1 MNIEFTLNEEK
12 VSIQANPQSNLSMLL
27 REYLGIQSVHDGCRQ
42 GFCGQCIVLMDNQ
55 AVPSC
60 LVSAHSVRGA
70 VIETAEGLITLP
82 GFVDLEKAFLQ
93 ASLNPCPHCAGNKAV
108 LAESILR
115 NNTELDEARI
125 QSSMPQHW
133 CACSSIN
140 DFVTAVL
147 AAHLLRKTRRIN
159 AT

>member
-1 MNIEFTLNEEK
+1 MNIEFTLNDEK
-12 VSIQANPQSNLSMLL
+12 VVLQANPQTSLSMLL

-42 GFCGQCIVLMDNQ
+42 GFCGQCVVLMDNQ
-55 AVPSC
+55 AVPAC
-60 LVSAHSVRGA
+60 LVSAHNVRGA
-70 VIETAEGLITLP
+70 VIETAEGLVTLSS
-82 GFVDLEKAFLQ
+82 FVDIEKAFLQ
-93 ASLNPCPHCAGNKAV
+93 ASLNPCPHCAGNKAI

-115 NNTELDEARI
+115 NNVELDEAKVI
-125 QSSMPQHW
+125 MAMPQHW

-147 AAHLLRKTRRIN
+147 AAHLLRKNRRSN